1 MLHRTAVLVSAAVLA
16 VSGAAV
22 AAGVVLT
29 RAPGL
34 PAGPGAVDVHG
45 GHADLSYVIP
55 AGTGARLDR
64 GVKVSLLPGRIV
76 ARVGQVIRIV
86 NHDDRGYLLG
96 PFYVG
101 ARETLSQCFTSAGV
115 FKGMCPVHPD
125 GRMEFVVRD

>member
-1 MLHRTAVLVSAAVLA
+1 MLHRTTVLVSAVVLA
-16 VSGAAV
+16 VAAAAV
-22 AAGVVLT
+22 SAGLLLT
-29 RAPGL
+29 RAPAV
-34 PAGPGAVDVHG
+34 PAGPGAVAVRG
-45 GHADLSYVIP
+45 AHADLSYVIP

-64 GVKVSLLPGRIV
+64 GVKVSLIPGRVV

-101 ARETLSQCFTSAGV
+101 ARETLSQRFTSAGV

-125 GRMEFVVRD
+125 GRIELVVRE